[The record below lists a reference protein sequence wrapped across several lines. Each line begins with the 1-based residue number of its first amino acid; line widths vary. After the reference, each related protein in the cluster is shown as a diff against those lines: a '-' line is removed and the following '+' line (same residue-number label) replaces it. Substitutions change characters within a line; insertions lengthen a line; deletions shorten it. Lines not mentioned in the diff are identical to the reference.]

1 MSEKEYNE
9 ATKDLYL
16 LFMFKNKN
24 LTIQEIEEC
33 LERGAQLHGVKC
45 YRGNLLTIAID
56 FDVKPEILQYLIDK
70 GVKDDKLLTTH
81 YFDTDEKV
89 NLNAFRIKVYGDT
102 KTRIIAWFYYI
113 SNDLL
118 LLNLFK
124 SKLKLS
130 SNPIYRYPIREE
142 ERKKEIEKFNEYC
155 KILGYPL
162 FENFKIFAEESLE
175 LPDNV
180 EDFEYLFYLWDPFE
194 DFII

>member
-9 ATKDLYL
+9 ATEELYF

-45 YRGNLLTIAID
+45 YRGNLLAIGIL

-70 GVKDDKLLTTH
+70 GVKDDKLLTT
-81 YFDTDEKV
+81 YYVNTDEKT
-89 NLNAFRIKVYGDT
+89 NKKAFRIKVYGDT
-102 KTRIIAWFYYI
+102 KTGLITWFYYI
-113 SNDLL
+113 NNDLS

-124 SKLKLS
+124 DKLNIS
-130 SNPIYRYPIREE
+130 SNPIYRFPIKEE
-142 ERKKEIEKFNEYC
+142 KIKKNIEQFNEYC
-155 KILGYPL
+155 KILRYPL
-162 FENFKIFAEESLE
+162 FENFKTFAEECLE

-180 EDFEYLFYLWDPFE
+180 EDFEHLFDLWDPFE
-194 DFII
+194 EYIL